1 MFLFL
6 SFKDESV
13 CQLKLELEKLQIL
26 LTEEK
31 EFSNE
36 WRSNYELMQQKHN
49 RNLRTTEE
57 LLHRVTILE
66 QRSTSNIGYIDDC

>member
-1 MFLFL
+1 MFL
-6 SFKDESV
+6 SFSFKNESV
-13 CQLKLELEKLQIL
+13 CELKLELEKLQIL

-31 EFSNE
+31 AFSIE
-36 WRSNYELMQQKHN
+36 WRANYELMQQKHN

-66 QRSTSNIGYIDDC
+66 QRSTSNISYIDDC

>member
-1 MFLFL
+1 MFL
-6 SFKDESV
+6 SFSFKNESV
-13 CQLKLELEKLQIL
+13 GEVKLELEKLQTL

-31 EFSNE
+31 DFSNE
-36 WRSNYELMQQKHN
+36 WRANYELMQQKHN
-49 RNLRTTEE
+49 RNLRSTEE